1 MADPGN
7 QPTNAGANAN
17 QRREH
22 VPFTTR
28 CFYGLG
34 SISEGIKNTAFNAFL
49 LFYYNHVLGL
59 PGTLSGLA
67 IFLALC
73 VDAITDPLV
82 GSISDNFHS
91 RWGRRHPFMYA
102 SALPMALSFLL
113 LFNPP
118 ASLGQTGL
126 FLWLTSFAVLVRVSM
141 TLYTIP
147 SNSMTAEM
155 TPHYDE
161 RTSLISY
168 RYFFGWV
175 GGIAIYQLALRY
187 FLAPTPEFGDGRYNA
202 DAYGAFA
209 LTGAIAIT
217 AAILICAL
225 GTHHLIPKLKP
236 PPEKTPFTL
245 GRFVQEFREVF
256 GNRSYLVL
264 VIASLFSAV
273 AGGFND
279 VVGLYMFTY
288 FWGFTAAEIAFLGLG
303 YIVALVA
310 GVSLARPISQ
320 KFDKRTAALGLA
332 LFAILFGSL
341 PVLLRLL
348 DLMLPNGHPVLL
360 YLIFGHGVVLVTV
373 VIVMGIILASM
384 VTDTMD
390 EGELRTG
397 KRQEGMYASA
407 IAFTGKSVS
416 GVGSFLAG
424 VALDLVAFP
433 RVTAEGVAP
442 VVSPESIFSLGLVVG
457 PGLMVLWLCSLI
469 FLSRYRLTRE
479 RHWETLAEI
488 ERRHLERD

>member
-1 MADPGN
+1 VD
-7 QPTNAGANAN
+7 

-22 VPFTTR
+22 VPFSTR

-34 SISEGIKNTAFNAFL
+34 SVSEGVKNAAFNAFL

-67 IFLALC
+67 ILLALC

-141 TLYTIP
+141 TLYSIP

-155 TPHYDE
+155 TPNYDE

-168 RYFFGWV
+168 RFFFGWV
-175 GGIAIYQLALRY
+175 GGITIYQLALRY
-187 FLAPTPEFGDGRYNA
+187 YLAPTPEFGAGRYNP

-209 LTGAIAIT
+209 LASAIAIT

-225 GTHHLIPKLKP
+225 GTHHLIPKLNP

-245 GRFVQEFREVF
+245 GRFVRELRDVF

-273 AGGFND
+273 AAPSPGTG
-279 VVGLYMFTY
+279 
-288 FWGFTAAEIAFLGLG
+288 
-303 YIVALVA
+303 VATPSFAVA
-310 GVSLARPISQ
+310 GCGCFRA
-320 KFDKRTAALGLA
+320 
-332 LFAILFGSL
+332 GST
-341 PVLLRLL
+341 
-348 DLMLPNGHPVLL
+348 
-360 YLIFGHGVVLVTV
+360 I
-373 VIVMGIILASM
+373 
-384 VTDTMD
+384 
-390 EGELRTG
+390 
-397 KRQEGMYASA
+397 
-407 IAFTGKSVS
+407 
-416 GVGSFLAG
+416 GVGHCQPHATHPAHNCGAVCLRAIRNR
-424 VALDLVAFP
+424 AMRP
-433 RVTAEGVAP
+433 
-442 VVSPESIFSLGLVVG
+442 
-457 PGLMVLWLCSLI
+457 
-469 FLSRYRLTRE
+469 
-479 RHWETLAEI
+479 
-488 ERRHLERD
+488 

>member
-1 MADPGN
+1 MAELGN
-7 QPTNAGANAN
+7 QPTNAGVKAD

-22 VPFTTR
+22 VLFTTR

-34 SISEGIKNTAFNAFL
+34 SVSEGVKNAAFNTFL

-59 PGTLSGLA
+59 PGTLGGLA
-67 IFLALC
+67 ILVALC
-73 VDAITDPLV
+73 IDAITDPLV

-102 SALPMALSFLL
+102 SAIPMALAFLL

-118 ASLGQTGL
+118 ASLGQTAL
-126 FLWLTSFAVLVRVSM
+126 FLWLTTFAVLVRVSM
-141 TLYTIP
+141 TLYSIP

-161 RTSLISY
+161 RTSLVSY
-168 RYFFGWV
+168 RFFFGWV
-175 GGIAIYQLALRY
+175 GGITMYQLAFRY
-187 FLAPTPEFGDGRYNA
+187 FLAPTSEFGDGRYNA
-202 DAYGAFA
+202 DAYGGFA
-209 LTGAIAIT
+209 LTCAIAIT

-225 GTHHLIPKLKP
+225 GTHHLIPGLKP
-236 PPEKTPFTL
+236 PPEKTPFTV
-245 GRFVQEFREVF
+245 GRFAHELREVF

-279 VVGLYMFTY
+279 VVGLYMLTY
-288 FWGFTAAEIAFLGLG
+288 FWGFSSGDIAFLGLG
-303 YIVALVA
+303 AIAALLA
-310 GVSLARPISQ
+310 AVSLARPVSQ
-320 KFDKRTAALGLA
+320 RFDKRTAALGLA

-348 DLMLPNGHPVLL
+348 GLMLPNGHPMLL
-360 YLIFGHGVVLVTV
+360 YLIFGHSILLLTAFIVL
-373 VIVMGIILASM
+373 GIILSSM
-384 VTDTMD
+384 VADTMD

-407 IAFTGKSVS
+407 VAFTGKSAS

-424 VALDLVAFP
+424 IALDIVAFP
-433 RVTAEGVAP
+433 RVMAEGVAP
-442 VVSPESIFSLGLVVG
+442 AVSPESIFALGLVVG

-469 FLSRYRLTRE
+469 FLSRYRITRE
-479 RHWETLAEI
+479 HHWETHAEL
-488 ERRHLERD
+488 ERRHLERG

>member
-7 QPTNAGANAN
+7 QPTDAGANVD

-34 SISEGIKNTAFNAFL
+34 SVSEGVKNTAFNAFL

-118 ASLGQTGL
+118 ASLGKTEL
-126 FLWLTSFAVLVRVSM
+126 FLWLTTFAVLVRVSM

-155 TPHYDE
+155 TPNYDE
-161 RTSLISY
+161 RTSLVSY
-168 RYFFGWV
+168 RFFFGWA
-175 GGIAIYQLALRY
+175 GGITIYQLAFRY
-187 FLAPTPEFGDGRYNA
+187 FLAPTSEFGDGRYNA
-202 DAYGAFA
+202 DAYGALA
-209 LTGAIAIT
+209 LTCAIAIT

-236 PPEKTPFTL
+236 PPERTPFTL
-245 GRFVQEFREVF
+245 GRFVQELREVF

-279 VVGLYMFTY
+279 VVGLYMLTY
-288 FWGFTAAEIAFLGLG
+288 FWGFTSAEIANLGLG
-303 YIVALVA
+303 AIVALLVA
-310 GVSLARPISQ
+310 VSLARSVSQ
-320 KFDKRTAALGLA
+320 RFDKKTVALGLA
-332 LFAILFGSL
+332 FFAILFGSL

-348 DLMLPNGHPVLL
+348 ELMPPNGHPVLL
-360 YLIFGHGVVLVTV
+360 YLIFGHTIVLVTA

-384 VTDTMD
+384 VADTMD

-407 IAFTGKSVS
+407 VAFTGKSAS
-416 GVGSFLAG
+416 GVGGLLAG
-424 VALDLVAFP
+424 IALDLVAFP
-433 RVTAEGVAP
+433 RVTVEGVVP
-442 VVSPESIFSLGLVVG
+442 VVSPESIFSLGLVAG
-457 PGLMVLWLCSLI
+457 PALMVLWLCSLI

-479 RHWETLAEI
+479 RHWETLAEL